1 MPKRYESPEAKKWLN
16 MLKNGPT
23 EGREEWLE
31 KGLRELI
38 EVVEYKH
45 RQEYDL
51 LMKADELSRRLEKIK
66 EKYKRAYKCYDKL
79 KDKEELRRKMV
90 REERRSMYASNIGG
104 FDTEES
110 ESDESYYSDSSCDY
124 MSD

>member
-1 MPKRYESPEAKKWLN
+1 MPRYESPEAKKWLN

-31 KGLRELI
+31 KGIMELI

-51 LMKADELSRRLEKIK
+51 LMRAMELEDRLIKAENLGHEW
-66 EKYKRAYKCYDKL
+66 
-79 KDKEELRRKMV
+79 
-90 REERRSMYASNIGG
+90 
-104 FDTEES
+104 
-110 ESDESYYSDSSCDY
+110 
-124 MSD
+124 

>member
-1 MPKRYESPEAKKWLN
+1 MPRYESPAAKKWLN

-31 KGLRELI
+31 KGMMELI

-51 LMKADELSRRLEKIK
+51 LMRADELSSLLEKK
-66 EKYKRAYKCYDKL
+66 EKLLRNIAVTLGEIYALDNGKNEIDKL
-79 KDKEELRRKMV
+79 LRETVKNFD
-90 REERRSMYASNIGG
+90 SMR
-104 FDTEES
+104 
-110 ESDESYYSDSSCDY
+110 
-124 MSD
+124 